1 MLDVETIVEI
11 GETIGS
17 VSQAEHNKEMVGGTF
32 LCVKVEV
39 HVTKPLC
46 RGRKVSL
53 NDDTKIWVSFKYEKL
68 PNFCYWCGMVSHADR
83 ECDVWLNSKGSHS
96 LDQ

>member
-1 MLDVETIVEI
+1 MLDVETTIEI

-17 VSQAEHNKEMVGGTF
+17 VSQAEHNKEMAGGTF

-39 HVTKPLC
+39 HVTKLLC

-68 PNFCYWCGMVSHADR
+68 LNFCYWCGMVSHANR